1 MDDDELRRSA
11 ALEERHWWY
20 AGRRAL
26 VGRLMKGVP
35 AGRALDVGP
44 GPGGNAAVLR
54 DLGWSV
60 TGVEYTEVGARL
72 CRDRG
77 LDTVRGDG
85 TRLPIA
91 DASVSLVMST
101 DVWEH
106 IEDHE
111 AAAAEAFRVLAPGGR
126 LLVAVPAGMEMWSGH
141 DVALGHVRRYERQ
154 ELLDLVERHGFVVDE
169 IASWNV
175 LLRPVAK
182 LRRARKTGPDDDVS
196 EMEHVARPV
205 NAALRAAL
213 AVESLLPVG
222 RRKGL
227 SLVVQ
232 AHRPQDDLLS
242 ASVS

>member
-20 AGRRAL
+20 SGRRAL
-26 VGRLMKGVP
+26 VRRLMKGVP

-54 DLGWSV
+54 DLGWQV
-60 TGVEYTEVGARL
+60 TGVELTEVGAQL
-72 CRDRG
+72 CAARG
-77 LDTVRGDG
+77 LDVVRGDA
-85 TRLPIA
+85 TLLPVA
-91 DASVSLVMST
+91 DRSVDLVMST

-111 AAAAEAFRVLAPGGR
+111 SVAAESHRVLRPGGR
-126 LLVAVPAGMEMWSGH
+126 LVVAVPAGMEMWSGH

-154 ELLDLVERHGFVVDE
+154 DLLDLVERHGFVVHD

-175 LLRPVAK
+175 LLLPVARM
-182 LRRARKTGPDDDVS
+182 RRSSNESES
-196 EMEHVARPV
+196 EMEQVAAPL
-205 NAALRAAL
+205 NAGLRAAL

-222 RRKGL
+222 RFRGL
-227 SLVVQ
+227 SLVVR
-232 AHRPQDDLLS
+232 AYRP
-242 ASVS
+242 

>member
-11 ALEERHWWY
+11 ALEQNHWWY
-20 AGRRAL
+20 SGRRAL
-26 VGRLMKGVP
+26 VRRLMKKVQVGT
-35 AGRALDVGP
+35 AIDVGP

-60 TGVEYTEVGARL
+60 TGIEYTEVGARL
-72 CRDRG
+72 CREHG
-77 LDTVRGDG
+77 LDVVQGDG
-85 TRLPIA
+85 TSLPVR
-91 DASVSLVMST
+91 DQSVDLVMST

-111 AAAAEAFRVLAPGGR
+111 AVAAESFRVLRPGGR
-126 LLVAVPAGMEMWSGH
+126 LLVAVPAGMDMWSGH

-154 ELLDLVERHGFVVDE
+154 ELLDLVERHGFVVDQ

-182 LRRARKTGPDDDVS
+182 LRRRRTAGADDSAS
-196 EMEHVARPV
+196 EMEHVAAPI
-205 NAALRAAL
+205 NTGLRAAL

-232 AHRPQDDLLS
+232 AHRP
-242 ASVS
+242 

>member
-26 VGRLMKGVP
+26 VRRVMKGVP

-54 DLGWSV
+54 DLGWQV
-60 TGVEYTEVGARL
+60 TGVELTGVGAQL
-72 CRDRG
+72 CAARG
-77 LDTVRGDG
+77 LDVVRGDA
-85 TRLPIA
+85 TRLPVA
-91 DASVSLVMST
+91 DRSVDLVMST

-106 IEDHE
+106 VEDHE
-111 AAAAEAFRVLAPGGR
+111 SVAAESHRVLRPGGR

-154 ELLDLVERHGFVVDE
+154 DLLDLVERHGFVVHD

-175 LLRPVAK
+175 LLRPVARI
-182 LRRARKTGPDDDVS
+182 RRSNNESES
-196 EMEHVARPV
+196 EMEPVVAPL
-205 NAALRAAL
+205 NAGLRAAL
-213 AVESLLPVG
+213 AVESVLPVG
-222 RRKGL
+222 RFRGL
-227 SLVVQ
+227 SLVVR
-232 AHRPQDDLLS
+232 AFRP
-242 ASVS
+242 